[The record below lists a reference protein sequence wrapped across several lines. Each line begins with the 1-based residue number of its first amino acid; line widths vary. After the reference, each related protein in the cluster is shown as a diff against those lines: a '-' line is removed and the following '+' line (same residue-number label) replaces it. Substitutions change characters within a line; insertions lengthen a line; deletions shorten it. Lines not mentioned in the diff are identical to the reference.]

1 MGRGG
6 VSTRQY
12 LGAVDMRGD
21 AEEADEGAA
30 HGVRAAETG
39 VGCNLFECLV
49 GLLKFTT
56 RSFNAQDQ
64 TTSATPP
71 GGSAA
76 SYSYTDAG
84 QTQRVSAGSTAFQYD
99 VTSLRAMTTVNGL
112 YVVPPAPWHSDIRS
126 TSYQ

>member
-1 MGRGG
+1 MGH
-6 VSTRQY
+6 TRICY
-12 LGAVDMRGD
+12 DGNGN
-21 AEEADEGAA
+21 EAGNSA
-30 HGVRAAETG
+30 
-39 VGCNLFECLV
+39 
-49 GLLKFTT
+49 GLSLAY
-56 RSFNAQDQ
+56 NAQDQ

>member
-1 MGRGG
+1 VASQTINGSQSSLSYNAANELTAAG
-6 VSTRQY
+6 STTY
-12 LGAVDMRGD
+12 SFDGNGN
-21 AEEADEGAA
+21 GN
-30 HGVRAAETG
+30 ETG
-39 VGCNLFECLV
+39 SSAGLNLAY
-49 GLLKFTT
+49 
-56 RSFNAQDQ
+56 NAQDQ

-71 GGSAA
+71 GGSAT

-112 YVVPPAPWHSDIRS
+112 YVVPPAPWHSDTRS

>member
-1 MGRGG
+1 VASQTINGSQSSLSYNAANELTAAG
-6 VSTRQY
+6 STTY
-12 LGAVDMRGD
+12 SFDGNGN
-21 AEEADEGAA
+21 
-30 HGVRAAETG
+30 ETG
-39 VGCNLFECLV
+39 DSA
-49 GLLKFTT
+49 GLSLAY
-56 RSFNAQDQ
+56 NAQDQ